1 MKRNYLIAIASFL
14 ILTLIFSSAKKDE
27 NAEQEDVIS
36 NGSKVVAVPIP
47 SQINFA
53 GEQVALDKFEVK
65 ERLDREL
72 LVNSYW
78 QSNSLL
84 MIKRS
89 KRAFEIIEPIL
100 AEYDVPEDFKYLAV
114 AESGLLNVTSSAG
127 AKGVWQFMQSTAKSY
142 NLEVNGEVDERLH
155 LEKSTI
161 AACQYLKEAHIRF
174 GSWTLAAA
182 AYNRGPAGVERDL
195 KKQRVGDYFDL
206 HLNTETSRYVLRIL
220 ALKTIFENQTA
231 YGIHLKNED
240 YYGSISTINV
250 VIDSSI
256 NNIAKYALQLGTN
269 YHVLKSLNPWLKS
282 NELTVVNKTY
292 TIKAPLV
299 N

>member
-36 NGSKVVAVPIP
+36 KGSKVVAVPIP

-195 KKQRVGDYFDL
+195 KKQQVGDYFDL

-256 NNIAKYALQLGTN
+256 NNIAEYALQLGTN

>member
-1 MKRNYLIAIASFL
+1 MKKNYLIAIASFL

-36 NGSKVVAVPIP
+36 KGSKVVAVPIP
-47 SQINFA
+47 SQISFA

-127 AKGVWQFMQSTAKSY
+127 AKGVWQFMPSTAKSY

-161 AACQYLKEAHIRF
+161 AACQYLKEAHTRF

-195 KKQRVGDYFDL
+195 AKQQVGDYFDL

-220 ALKTIFENQTA
+220 ALKTIFENQNS
-231 YGIHLKNED
+231 YGIHLRNED
-240 YYGSISTINV
+240 YYGSISSINILV
-250 VIDSSI
+250 DSSI
-256 NNIAKYALQLGTN
+256 NNIAEYALQLGTN

>member
-36 NGSKVVAVPIP
+36 KGSKVVAVPIP
-47 SQINFA
+47 SQISFA

-155 LEKSTI
+155 LKKSTI
-161 AACQYLKEAHIRF
+161 AACQYLKEAHTRF

-195 KKQRVGDYFDL
+195 KKQQVGDYFDL

-220 ALKTIFENQTA
+220 ALKTIFENQTS

-250 VIDSSI
+250 VVDSSI
-256 NNIAKYALQLGTN
+256 NNIAEYALQLGTN

>member
-36 NGSKVVAVPIP
+36 KGSKVVAVPIP
-47 SQINFA
+47 SQISFA

-220 ALKTIFENQTA
+220 ALKTIFENQTS

-256 NNIAKYALQLGTN
+256 NNIAEYALQLGTN

>member
-1 MKRNYLIAIASFL
+1 MKRNYLIVVASFL

-27 NAEQEDVIS
+27 NAEQEDVIAIG
-36 NGSKVVAVPIP
+36 NKVVAVPIP
-47 SQINFA
+47 DQISFA

-89 KRAFEIIEPIL
+89 KRTFEIIEPIL
-100 AEYDVPEDFKYLAV
+100 AEHDIPQDFKYLAV

-142 NLEVNGEVDERLH
+142 NLEVNKEVDERLH

-161 AACQYLKEAHIRF
+161 AACQYLKEAHARF

-195 KKQRVGDYFDL
+195 AKQQVGDYFDL

-220 ALKTIFENQTA
+220 ALKTIFENQTS

-250 VIDSSI
+250 LVDSSI
-256 NNIAKYALQLGTN
+256 NNIAEYALQLGTN

-282 NELTVVNKTY
+282 NALTVADKTY

>member
-36 NGSKVVAVPIP
+36 QGSKVVAVPIP

-142 NLEVNGEVDERLH
+142 NLEVNAEVDERLH

-195 KKQRVGDYFDL
+195 KKQQVGDYFDL

-220 ALKTIFENQTA
+220 ALKTIFENQTS

-240 YYGSISTINV
+240 YYGSISTINLLV
-250 VIDSSI
+250 DSSI
-256 NNIAKYALQLGTN
+256 NNIAEYALQLGTN

-282 NELTVVNKTY
+282 NELTVVDKTY

>member
-1 MKRNYLIAIASFL
+1 MNKNYLIAL
-14 ILTLIFSSAKKDE
+14 GTLLMVSLVVISAKKTE
-27 NAEQEDVIS
+27 QAEQEEVMS
-36 NGSKVVAVPIP
+36 EAPKVVAVPIP
-47 SQINFA
+47 NQINFG
-53 GEQVALDKFEVK
+53 GENIPLDKFEVR

-89 KRAFEIIEPIL
+89 KRVFEIIEPIL
-100 AEYDVPEDFKYLAV
+100 AKNGVPDDFKYLAV
-114 AESGLLNVTSSAG
+114 AESGLLNVTSPAG
-127 AKGVWQFMQSTAKSY
+127 AKGVWQFMPSTAKNY
-142 NLEVNGEVDERLH
+142 GLEVNGEVDERLH
-155 LEKSTI
+155 LERSTA
-161 AACQYLKEAHIRF
+161 AACQYLKEAYARF

-195 KKQRVGDYFDL
+195 GKQLVGDYFDL

-220 ALKTIFENQTA
+220 ALKTIFENKTT

-240 YYGSISTINV
+240 YYGSPGTININV
-250 VIDSSI
+250 DSSI
-256 NNIAKYALQLGTN
+256 GNIAEYALQLGTN
-269 YHVLKSLNPWLKS
+269 YHVLKSLNPWLTS
-282 NELTVVNKTY
+282 NELNVVSKTY

>member
-1 MKRNYLIAIASFL
+1 MKRNYPIAIASFL

-36 NGSKVVAVPIP
+36 KGSKVFAVPIP
-47 SQINFA
+47 SQISFA

-89 KRAFEIIEPIL
+89 KRAFEIIDPIL

-161 AACQYLKEAHIRF
+161 AACQYLKKAHIRF

-195 KKQRVGDYFDL
+195 KKQQVGDYFDL

-220 ALKTIFENQTA
+220 ALKTIFENQTS

-256 NNIAKYALQLGTN
+256 NNIAEYALQLGTN

>member
-36 NGSKVVAVPIP
+36 KGSKVVAVPIP
-47 SQINFA
+47 SQISFA

-161 AACQYLKEAHIRF
+161 AACQYLKEAHTRF

-195 KKQRVGDYFDL
+195 KKQQVGDYFDL

-220 ALKTIFENQTA
+220 ALKTIFENQTS

-256 NNIAKYALQLGTN
+256 NNIAEYALQLGTN

>member
-36 NGSKVVAVPIP
+36 KGSKVVAVPIP

-53 GEQVALDKFEVK
+53 GEQVALDKFKVK

-161 AACQYLKEAHIRF
+161 AACQYLKEAHTRF

-220 ALKTIFENQTA
+220 ALKTIFENQTS

-250 VIDSSI
+250 VVDSSI
-256 NNIAKYALQLGTN
+256 NNIAEYALQLGTN

>member
-36 NGSKVVAVPIP
+36 KGSKVVAVPIP

-155 LEKSTI
+155 LKKSTI
-161 AACQYLKEAHIRF
+161 AACQYLKEAHTRF

-195 KKQRVGDYFDL
+195 KKQQVGDYFDL

-250 VIDSSI
+250 VVDSSI
-256 NNIAKYALQLGTN
+256 NNIAEYALQLGTN

>member
-36 NGSKVVAVPIP
+36 KGSKVVAVPIP
-47 SQINFA
+47 SQISFA

-142 NLEVNGEVDERLH
+142 NLEVNEEVDERLH

-161 AACQYLKEAHIRF
+161 AACQYLKEAHTRF

-195 KKQRVGDYFDL
+195 AKQQVGDYFDL

-220 ALKTIFENQTA
+220 ALKTIFENQNS
-231 YGIHLKNED
+231 YGIHLRNED
-240 YYGSISTINV
+240 YYGSISSINILV
-250 VIDSSI
+250 DSSI
-256 NNIAKYALQLGTN
+256 NNIAEYALQLGTN

>member
-36 NGSKVVAVPIP
+36 KGSKVVAVPIP
-47 SQINFA
+47 SQISFA

-127 AKGVWQFMQSTAKSY
+127 AKGVWQFMKSTAKSY

-155 LEKSTI
+155 LKKSTI
-161 AACQYLKEAHIRF
+161 AACQYLKEAHTRF

-195 KKQRVGDYFDL
+195 KKQQVGDYFDL

-250 VIDSSI
+250 VVDSSI
-256 NNIAKYALQLGTN
+256 NNIAEYALQLGTN

>member
-36 NGSKVVAVPIP
+36 KGSKVVAVPIP

-155 LEKSTI
+155 LKKSTI
-161 AACQYLKEAHIRF
+161 AACQYLKEAHTRF

-195 KKQRVGDYFDL
+195 KKQQVGDYFDL

-220 ALKTIFENQTA
+220 ALKTIFENQTS

-240 YYGSISTINV
+240 YYGSISTINLLV
-250 VIDSSI
+250 DSSI
-256 NNIAKYALQLGTN
+256 NNIAEYALQLGTN

>member
-36 NGSKVVAVPIP
+36 KGSKVVAVPIP
-47 SQINFA
+47 SQISFA

-142 NLEVNGEVDERLH
+142 NLEVNAEVDERLH

-195 KKQRVGDYFDL
+195 KKQQVGDYFDL

-220 ALKTIFENQTA
+220 ALKTIFENQTS

-250 VIDSSI
+250 VVDSSI
-256 NNIAKYALQLGTN
+256 NNIAEYALQLGTN

>member
-36 NGSKVVAVPIP
+36 QGSKVVAVPIP

-142 NLEVNGEVDERLH
+142 NLEVNAEVDERLH

-195 KKQRVGDYFDL
+195 KKQQVGDYFDL

-250 VIDSSI
+250 VVDSSI
-256 NNIAKYALQLGTN
+256 NNIAEYALQLGTN

>member
-1 MKRNYLIAIASFL
+1 MKRNYLIVVASFL

-27 NAEQEDVIS
+27 NAEQEDVIAIG
-36 NGSKVVAVPIP
+36 NKVVAVPIP
-47 SQINFA
+47 DQISFA

-100 AEYDVPEDFKYLAV
+100 AEHDIPQDFKYLAV

-142 NLEVNGEVDERLH
+142 NLEVNKEVDERLH

-161 AACQYLKEAHIRF
+161 AACQYLKEAHARF

-195 KKQRVGDYFDL
+195 AKQQVGDYFDL

-220 ALKTIFENQTA
+220 ALKTIFENQTS

-250 VIDSSI
+250 LVDSSI
-256 NNIAKYALQLGTN
+256 NNIAEYALQLGTN

-282 NELTVVNKTY
+282 NALTVEDRTY

>member
-1 MKRNYLIAIASFL
+1 MKRNYLIAVASFL

-27 NAEQEDVIS
+27 NAEQEDVIAT
-36 NGSKVVAVPIP
+36 GSKVVAVPIP
-47 SQINFA
+47 DQISFA

-100 AEYDVPEDFKYLAV
+100 AKHDIPQDFKYLAV

-142 NLEVNGEVDERLH
+142 NLEVNKEVDERLH

-161 AACQYLKEAHIRF
+161 AACQYLKEAHARF

-195 KKQRVGDYFDL
+195 AKQQVGDYFDL

-220 ALKTIFENQTA
+220 ALKTIFENQTS

-250 VIDSSI
+250 VVDSSI
-256 NNIAKYALQLGTN
+256 NNIAEYALQLGTN

-282 NELTVVNKTY
+282 NALTVVDKTY

>member
-36 NGSKVVAVPIP
+36 KGSKVVAVPIP

-142 NLEVNGEVDERLH
+142 NLEVNAEVDERLH

-195 KKQRVGDYFDL
+195 KKQQVGDYFDL

-220 ALKTIFENQTA
+220 ALKTIFENQTS

-240 YYGSISTINV
+240 YYGSISTINLLV
-250 VIDSSI
+250 DSSI
-256 NNIAKYALQLGTN
+256 NNIAEYALQLGTN

>member
-155 LEKSTI
+155 LKKSTI

-195 KKQRVGDYFDL
+195 KKQQVGDYFDL

-220 ALKTIFENQTA
+220 ALKTIFENQTS

-250 VIDSSI
+250 VVDSSI
-256 NNIAKYALQLGTN
+256 NNIAEYALQLGTN

>member
-1 MKRNYLIAIASFL
+1 MNKNYLIAL
-14 ILTLIFSSAKKDE
+14 GTLLMVSLVVISAKKTE
-27 NAEQEDVIS
+27 QAEQEEVMS
-36 NGSKVVAVPIP
+36 EAPKVVAVPIP
-47 SQINFA
+47 NQINFG
-53 GEQVALDKFEVK
+53 GENIPLDKFEVR

-89 KRAFEIIEPIL
+89 KRVFEIIEPIL
-100 AEYDVPEDFKYLAV
+100 AKNGVPDDFKYLAV
-114 AESGLLNVTSSAG
+114 AESGLLNVTSPAG
-127 AKGVWQFMQSTAKSY
+127 AKGVWQFMPSTAKNY
-142 NLEVNGEVDERLH
+142 GLEVNGEVDERLH
-155 LEKSTI
+155 LERSTA
-161 AACQYLKEAHIRF
+161 AACQYLKEAYARF

-195 KKQRVGDYFDL
+195 GKQLVGDYFDL

-220 ALKTIFENQTA
+220 ALKTIFEDKTT

-240 YYGSISTINV
+240 YYGSPATININV
-250 VIDSSI
+250 DSSI
-256 NNIAKYALQLGTN
+256 GNIAEYALQLGTN
-269 YHVLKSLNPWLKS
+269 YHVLKSLNPWLTS
-282 NELTVVNKTY
+282 NELNVVSKTY

>member
-36 NGSKVVAVPIP
+36 KGSKVVAVPIP

-142 NLEVNGEVDERLH
+142 NLEVNAEVDERLH

-195 KKQRVGDYFDL
+195 KKQQVGDYFDL

-220 ALKTIFENQTA
+220 ALKTIFENQTS

-256 NNIAKYALQLGTN
+256 NNIAEYALQLGTN

>member
-36 NGSKVVAVPIP
+36 KGSRVVAVPIP

-155 LEKSTI
+155 LKKSTI
-161 AACQYLKEAHIRF
+161 AACQYLKEAHTRF

-195 KKQRVGDYFDL
+195 KKQQVGDYFDL

-220 ALKTIFENQTA
+220 ALKTIFENQTS

-250 VIDSSI
+250 VVDSSI
-256 NNIAKYALQLGTN
+256 NNIAEYALQLGTN

>member
-36 NGSKVVAVPIP
+36 KGSKVVAVPIP
-47 SQINFA
+47 NQISFA

-142 NLEVNGEVDERLH
+142 NLEVNEEVDERLH

-161 AACQYLKEAHIRF
+161 AACQYLEKAHTKF

-195 KKQRVGDYFDL
+195 AKQQVGDYFDL
-206 HLNTETSRYVLRIL
+206 HLNNETSRYVLRIL
-220 ALKTIFENQTA
+220 ALKTIFENQTS

-250 VIDSSI
+250 VVDSSI
-256 NNIAKYALQLGTN
+256 NNIAEYALQLGTN

>member
-36 NGSKVVAVPIP
+36 KGSKVVAVPIP
-47 SQINFA
+47 SQISFA

-127 AKGVWQFMQSTAKSY
+127 AKGVWQFMKSTAKSY

-155 LEKSTI
+155 LKKSTI
-161 AACQYLKEAHIRF
+161 AACQYLKEAHTRF

-195 KKQRVGDYFDL
+195 KKQQVGDYFDL

-220 ALKTIFENQTA
+220 ALKTIFENQTS

-250 VIDSSI
+250 VVDSSI
-256 NNIAKYALQLGTN
+256 NNIAEYALQLGTN

>member
-36 NGSKVVAVPIP
+36 KGSKVVAVPIP

-161 AACQYLKEAHIRF
+161 AACQYLKKAHIRF

-195 KKQRVGDYFDL
+195 KKQQVGDYFDL

-220 ALKTIFENQTA
+220 ALKTIFENQTS

-250 VIDSSI
+250 VVDSSI
-256 NNIAKYALQLGTN
+256 NNIAEYALQLGTN

>member
-36 NGSKVVAVPIP
+36 QGSKVVAVPIP

-72 LVNSYW
+72 LVNSHW

-142 NLEVNGEVDERLH
+142 NLEVNAEVDERLH

-195 KKQRVGDYFDL
+195 KKQQVGDYFDL

-220 ALKTIFENQTA
+220 ALKTIFENQTS

-250 VIDSSI
+250 VVDSSI
-256 NNIAKYALQLGTN
+256 NNIAEYALQLGTN

>member
-36 NGSKVVAVPIP
+36 KGVKVVAVPIP

-53 GEQVALDKFEVK
+53 GEQVGLDKFEVK

-84 MIKRS
+84 IIKRS

-142 NLEVNGEVDERLH
+142 NLEVNAEVDERLH

-161 AACQYLKEAHIRF
+161 AACLYLKEAHTRF

-195 KKQRVGDYFDL
+195 KKQQVGDYFDL

-220 ALKTIFENQTA
+220 ALKTIFENQTS

-240 YYGSISTINV
+240 YYGSISTINIV
-250 VIDSSI
+250 VDSSI
-256 NNIAKYALQLGTN
+256 NNIAEYALQLGTN

-282 NELTVVNKTY
+282 NELTVVDKTY

>member
-36 NGSKVVAVPIP
+36 KGSKVVAVPIP

-155 LEKSTI
+155 LKKSTI
-161 AACQYLKEAHIRF
+161 AACQYLKEAHTRF

-195 KKQRVGDYFDL
+195 KKQQVGDYFDL

-220 ALKTIFENQTA
+220 ALKTIFENQTS

-250 VIDSSI
+250 VVDSSI
-256 NNIAKYALQLGTN
+256 NNIAEYALQLGTN

>member
-1 MKRNYLIAIASFL
+1 MS
-14 ILTLIFSSAKKDE
+14 
-27 NAEQEDVIS
+27 
-36 NGSKVVAVPIP
+36 
-47 SQINFA
+47 
-53 GEQVALDKFEVK
+53 
-65 ERLDREL
+65 
-72 LVNSYW
+72 
-78 QSNSLL
+78 
-84 MIKRS
+84 
-89 KRAFEIIEPIL
+89 
-100 AEYDVPEDFKYLAV
+100 
-114 AESGLLNVTSSAG
+114 G

-155 LEKSTI
+155 LKKSTI
-161 AACQYLKEAHIRF
+161 AACQYLKEAHTRF

-195 KKQRVGDYFDL
+195 KKQQVGDYFDL

-220 ALKTIFENQTA
+220 ALKTIFENQTS

-250 VIDSSI
+250 VVDSSI
-256 NNIAKYALQLGTN
+256 NNIAEYALQLGTN

>member
-36 NGSKVVAVPIP
+36 QGSKVVAVPIP

-142 NLEVNGEVDERLH
+142 NLEVNAEVDERLH

-195 KKQRVGDYFDL
+195 KKQQVGDYFDL

-220 ALKTIFENQTA
+220 ALKTIFENQTS

-240 YYGSISTINV
+240 YYGSISTINLLV
-250 VIDSSI
+250 DSSI
-256 NNIAKYALQLGTN
+256 NNIAEYALQLGTN

>member
-36 NGSKVVAVPIP
+36 KGSKVVAVPIP
-47 SQINFA
+47 SQISFA

-161 AACQYLKEAHIRF
+161 AACQYLKEAHTRF

-195 KKQRVGDYFDL
+195 KKQQVGDYFDL

-220 ALKTIFENQTA
+220 ALKTIFENQTS

-250 VIDSSI
+250 VVDSSI
-256 NNIAKYALQLGTN
+256 NNIAEYALQLGTN

>member
-36 NGSKVVAVPIP
+36 KGVKVVAVPIP

-53 GEQVALDKFEVK
+53 GEQVGLDKFEVK

-84 MIKRS
+84 IIKRS

-142 NLEVNGEVDERLH
+142 NLEVNAEVDERLH

-161 AACQYLKEAHIRF
+161 AACLYLKEAHTRF

-195 KKQRVGDYFDL
+195 KKQQVGDYFDL
-206 HLNTETSRYVLRIL
+206 HL
-220 ALKTIFENQTA
+220 KTIFENQTS

-240 YYGSISTINV
+240 YYGSISTINIV
-250 VIDSSI
+250 VDSSI
-256 NNIAKYALQLGTN
+256 NNIAEYALQLGTN

-282 NELTVVNKTY
+282 NELTVVDKTY

>member
-36 NGSKVVAVPIP
+36 KGSKVVAVPIP
-47 SQINFA
+47 SQISFA

-256 NNIAKYALQLGTN
+256 NNIAEYALQLGTN

>member
-1 MKRNYLIAIASFL
+1 MNKNYLIAL
-14 ILTLIFSSAKKDE
+14 GTLLMVSLVVISAKKTE
-27 NAEQEDVIS
+27 QAEQEEVMS
-36 NGSKVVAVPIP
+36 EAPKVVAVPIP
-47 SQINFA
+47 NQINFG
-53 GEQVALDKFEVK
+53 GENIPLDKFEVR

-89 KRAFEIIEPIL
+89 KRVFEIIEPIL
-100 AEYDVPEDFKYLAV
+100 AKNGVPDDFKYLAV
-114 AESGLLNVTSSAG
+114 AESGLLNVTSPAG
-127 AKGVWQFMQSTAKSY
+127 AKGVWQFMPSTAKNY
-142 NLEVNGEVDERLH
+142 GLEVNGEVDERLH
-155 LEKSTI
+155 LERSTA
-161 AACQYLKEAHIRF
+161 AACQYLKEAYARF

-195 KKQRVGDYFDL
+195 GKQLVGDYFDL

-220 ALKTIFENQTA
+220 ALKTIFENKTT

-240 YYGSISTINV
+240 YYGSPATININV
-250 VIDSSI
+250 DSSI
-256 NNIAKYALQLGTN
+256 GNIAEYALQLGTN
-269 YHVLKSLNPWLKS
+269 YHVLKSLNPWLTS
-282 NELTVVNKTY
+282 NELNVVSKTY

>member
-36 NGSKVVAVPIP
+36 KGSKVVAVPIP
-47 SQINFA
+47 SQISFA

-155 LEKSTI
+155 LKKSTI
-161 AACQYLKEAHIRF
+161 AACQYLKEAHTRF

-195 KKQRVGDYFDL
+195 KKQQVGDYFDL

-220 ALKTIFENQTA
+220 ALKTIFENQTS

-250 VIDSSI
+250 VVDSSI
-256 NNIAKYALQLGTN
+256 INIAEYALQLGTN